1 MLSGQTPLTNSLQLC
16 YIACWAEIGLVSI
29 FCCIITILI
38 HSNRLFLLNI
48 SLHLRPLEVR
58 IVGDNLG
65 AVDIPHSKLTN
76 NTRLA
81 NHQRGTVGIYLH
93 FLTLI

>member
-16 YIACWAEIGLVSI
+16 CSWAEIGLVSI
-29 FCCIITILI
+29 FCCIITILL

-76 NTRLA
+76 SARL
-81 NHQRGTVGIYLH
+81 
-93 FLTLI
+93 